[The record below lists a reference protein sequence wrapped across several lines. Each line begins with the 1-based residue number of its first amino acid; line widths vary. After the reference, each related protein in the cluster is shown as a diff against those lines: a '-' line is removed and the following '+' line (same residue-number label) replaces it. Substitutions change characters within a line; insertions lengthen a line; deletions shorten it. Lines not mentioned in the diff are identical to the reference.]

1 MKANGFKLDNQNH
14 KNIPVEYKLMLY
26 WFQKYVK
33 DTDFDKEDYLKTE
46 LNTSTIDKFNE
57 CVSSFEELF
66 NTDKGLYDKPIK
78 WDNRKTCDNF
88 FEKLQKGCRFEE
100 YVSSEFKNYGVEL
113 GMQYNEYQWH
123 GENLFGLEIKND
135 EVFKET
141 GNLYI
146 EYYERHDVSK
156 SWNKTGILKED
167 NTKVFLIGTYDNY
180 FIVLK
185 DVLIDVYNRLK
196 QNDPEI
202 SRYCRFA
209 ETNDKTA
216 KGFLIKKSYMKK
228 ICLSQSIKEF
238 VKMYVKDNKLIEK
251 VIVYKNCNGSFFHS
265 ADKKFCLYRPRN
277 PEIITLTLSEA
288 FIKGYRP
295 CTCCF
300 KGS

>member
-1 MKANGFKLDNQNH
+1 MKANNFKLDNQNH

-33 DTDFDKEDYLKTE
+33 DTNFDKEDYLKTE
-46 LNTSTIDKFNE
+46 LNTSTIDRFNE
-57 CVSSFEELF
+57 CVNSFKDLF
-66 NTDKGLYDKPIK
+66 NTDKGLYDKPVK
-78 WDNRKTCDNF
+78 WDNRKTCDKF

-100 YVSSEFKNYGVEL
+100 YVSSEFRKHGVEL

-135 EVFKET
+135 EVFKST

-146 EYYERHDVSK
+146 EYYERHDISK

-180 FIVLK
+180 FIILK
-185 DVLIDVYNRLK
+185 EVLIDIYNRLK

-216 KGFLIKKSYMKK
+216 KGFLIKKSFMKK

-238 VKMYVKDNKLIEK
+238 VKIYVKDNKLIEK
-251 VIVYKNCNGSFFHS
+251 VIVYKNCNGRFFHS
-265 ADKKFCLYRPRN
+265 ADKKLCLYRPRN

-295 CTCCF
+295 CNSCF
-300 KGS
+300 EK